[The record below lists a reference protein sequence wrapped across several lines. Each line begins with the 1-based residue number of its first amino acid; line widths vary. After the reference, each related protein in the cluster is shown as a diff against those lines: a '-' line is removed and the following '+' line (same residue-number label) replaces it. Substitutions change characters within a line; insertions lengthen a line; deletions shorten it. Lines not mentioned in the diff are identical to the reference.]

1 MLGSRSNSPLGRAVG
16 AAVALLAVA
25 LLALNRW
32 IDLSVPYGY
41 DSGSTALFLVGAA
54 AAALAVALGGYRY
67 LISSHR

>member
-1 MLGSRSNSPLGRAVG
+1 MPGSRSNSPLGRVVG

-32 IDLSVPYGY
+32 TDLSVPYGY

-54 AAALAVALGGYRY
+54 VAVFAVALGGYRY
-67 LISSHR
+67 LAGE

>member
-1 MLGSRSNSPLGRAVG
+1 MPGSRSNSPLGRAVG

-32 IDLSVPYGY
+32 TDLPVPYGY

-54 AAALAVALGGYRY
+54 AALLAVGAVGYRY
-67 LISSHR
+67 ATRE